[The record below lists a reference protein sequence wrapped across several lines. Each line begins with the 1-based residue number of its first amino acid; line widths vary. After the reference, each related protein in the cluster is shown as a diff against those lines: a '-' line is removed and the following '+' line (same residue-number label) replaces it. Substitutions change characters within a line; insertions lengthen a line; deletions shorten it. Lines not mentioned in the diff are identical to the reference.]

1 MEHHKAMMDTTHF
14 LSKWII
20 FSISACTFCQC
31 ILRQKCQVLERKYY
45 SAVMDLEFGKCQE
58 FEELNFTIGVNC
70 DMVGDLR
77 MSLRE
82 VPLDTDWLCLTNCR
96 QVTIQAN
103 SFSNFKSLRALRI
116 HGNFMTPAKAFQGL
130 PQLSI
135 LWICLE
141 NKDGNI
147 TLHED
152 TFYGL
157 NALQELKLSGMSI
170 PNINSSIFNPLEFLT
185 HLILQSNHITSLR
198 SVLLMLKE
206 FKYLEK
212 LSVIN
217 NDIETLRES
226 DCVTSPYPSSN
237 GRFLDFNI
245 SYLDLGRSMLKKCE
259 KNSLCNF
266 PHLDYF
272 CVENT
277 GINIKDILKS
287 GIKTIKTLMSKGSSF
302 NSPEICR
309 FSSFFKVKELLLTE
323 SDIDHFSTSK
333 GSCNELKTLDLSFNY
348 LEAIQLNQMKNLNKL
363 LELNLTKNEISYVKI
378 CGNDST
384 IEMDLRSLNLSIN
397 FLTRIKSQQF
407 SCLKNLLF
415 LALDNNKINF
425 IEDSAFD
432 GLYELQVLDLQYNNI
447 FIIGE
452 FTFQNLIS
460 VTHLNLDENAIF
472 KIHWN
477 AFNSLKFLQH
487 LRLTYVDMLDLYWW
501 HSIGDFL
508 QYLSV
513 KSIDLQLL
521 NEFLDFFSRLEY
533 LELNSNYILINC
545 MNQVFS
551 EAKELY
557 LKNIYTFRCMDL
569 ESNPLM
575 NFTNLEKLH
584 YSPDPN
590 YLTDLSLNNSMKYFT
605 KLNFLHLKDID
616 KLVKSGQINS
626 HELFHGLFH
635 LKVLHL
641 ENSGIDQLDSKDIF
655 RDLKELEFLVIEN
668 QIMQEVKGNVFAGM
682 PNLKYVYFL
691 ETSFPCNCKFM
702 ELLAWLEAGTSVSI
716 INFQKQNCYVY
727 NIEMNFVSFLQN
739 NCHNNLDFIMF
750 ILTFVFTLLFMSISL
765 FYESIWWYILYTSY
779 TIKCWLRNRHRERG
793 HYEYDAFV
801 SYNTYNEQ
809 WVTEQL
815 LLNLEENGPPFFKVC
830 IHNRDF
836 EVGRDIIENIMD
848 SIYSSRWTICVIS
861 HSYLQSHWCSL
872 EMRMATYRLV
882 EESNDSLILIFLE
895 NIPREELQYY
905 HKLTKILDKKTY
917 LKWPEDDDEKQ
928 LFWAR
933 LRNVISNDGRKQRLQ
948 E

>member
-1 MEHHKAMMDTTHF
+1 MC
-14 LSKWII
+14 L
-20 FSISACTFCQC
+20 
-31 ILRQKCQVLERKYY
+31 
-45 SAVMDLEFGKCQE
+45 E

-82 VPLDTDWLCLTNCR
+82 VPLDTDWLCLTNCQ
-96 QVTIQAN
+96 QVTIEAN
-103 SFSNFKSLRALRI
+103 SFYNFKSLRALRI

-141 NKDGNI
+141 TKESNI
-147 TLHED
+147 TLLED

-170 PNINSSIFNPLEFLT
+170 SNMNSSIFKHLEFLT

-198 SVLLMLKE
+198 PVLLMLKE
-206 FKYLEK
+206 FKNLQK
-212 LSVIN
+212 LSVID
-217 NDIETLRES
+217 NDIYILRES
-226 DCVTSPYPSSN
+226 DCVTSQRPSTN
-237 GRFLDFNI
+237 GRFIDFNI
-245 SYLDLGRSMLKKCE
+245 SYLDLTRNLLTKSETNG
-259 KNSLCNF
+259 LCNF
-266 PHLDYF
+266 PHLNF
-272 CVENT
+272 FSFEKS
-277 GINIKDILKS
+277 GMNIEDILIS
-287 GIKTIKTLMSKGSSF
+287 GIKTIKTIIATGSSF
-302 NSPEICR
+302 YSFEICK
-309 FSSFFKVKELLLTE
+309 FSSLFKVRELLLQE
-323 SDIDHFSTSK
+323 SNIHQFSTSK
-333 GSCNELKTLDLSFNY
+333 GSCNELKKLDFSINH
-348 LEAIQLNQMKNLNKL
+348 LEAIHLGQMKYLNKL
-363 LELNLTKNEISYVKI
+363 LELDLKNNKISYVKI

-384 IEMDLRSLNLSIN
+384 IEMDLRSLNLSMN
-397 FLTRIKSQQF
+397 FLTRLKNLQF

-415 LALDNNKINF
+415 LALDNNRINF

-452 FTFQNLIS
+452 FTFQNLVS
-460 VTHLNLDENAIF
+460 VTHLNLYENVIDQ
-472 KIHWN
+472 IDGN
-477 AFNSLKFLQH
+477 AFTSLKFLQD
-487 LRLTYVDMLDLYWW
+487 LKLTYQDPIDIYWL
-501 HSIGDFL
+501 HSLGYLI
-508 QYLSV
+508 QYLSL
-513 KSIDLQLL
+513 KLIDLHLV
-521 NEFLDFFSRLEY
+521 NEFFEFQWLEY
-533 LELNSNYILINC
+533 LELNTNYILLDC
-545 MNQVFS
+545 EHLVFKK
-551 EAKELY
+551 AKKLY
-557 LKNIYTFRCMDL
+557 LKNVHTFQCIDSL
-569 ESNPLM
+569 DVYNYPIM

-590 YLTDLSLNNSMKYFT
+590 FLTDLSLNDSMKYLT

-641 ENSGIDQLDSKDIF
+641 ENSGIDQLDSEDIF

-716 INFQKQNCYVY
+716 INFHKQNCYVY
-727 NIEMNFVSFLQN
+727 NIEMNFVSFLQD
-739 NCHNNLDFIMF
+739 NCQDNLDFLMF

-765 FYESIWWYILYTSY
+765 FYESIWWYILYTFY

-801 SYNTYNEQ
+801 SYNTYIEQ

-905 HKLTKILDKKTY
+905 HKLIKILDKKTY
-917 LKWPEDDDEKQ
+917 LKWPEDEDEKQ